1 MIDRIKGWFT
11 ESRSAES
18 DYITQLITAQMAA
31 ARGLDGIQ
39 NTGVYQSA
47 LNLIENASLVAEWEG
62 RHSDALRPH
71 VGSIA
76 RALTNSG
83 ESTYEITVDGDGAL
97 LLLPCSVSEVSGTA
111 DPNGWRYRLMRPGP
125 SENMA
130 VERPAGAV
138 LAFRARVRP
147 SHPLERF
154 RRAGGFWYRPR
165 CLLRSR
171 HNSSLNQRS
180 KPARVVSAGM
190 TVPQTKEISELI
202 ARGGVVSIAHLQG
215 VREAASGVQGGYVRN
230 ESTAASVTLHE
241 TLIRVVSGSLGV
253 PADLLLGASEAGSR
267 ESFRRLSSA
276 TIAPLLSIIQ
286 REWQAK
292 IGELSWNLDVLRASD
307 QTAISRAIGSRAGA
321 VQKLVL
327 SGVPLDEALSLAGV
341 D

>member
-147 SHPLERF
+147 SHPWSGSGALAASGTAALLASIEAQFKLE
-154 RRAGGFWYRPR
+154 
-165 CLLRSR
+165 SKV
-171 HNSSLNQRS
+171 

>member
-39 NTGVYQSA
+39 TTGVYQSA
-47 LNLIENASLVAEWEG
+47 LNLIENAALVAEWEG

-83 ESTYEITVDGDGAL
+83 ESTYEITVDGDGGL
-97 LLLPCSVSEVSGTA
+97 MLLPCSVSEVSGTA
-111 DPNGWRYRLMRPGP
+111 DPNGWRYRLMRSGP
-125 SENMA
+125 SESMA

-147 SHPLERF
+147 SHPWTGCGALAASGTAALLASIEAQFTLE
-154 RRAGGFWYRPR
+154 
-165 CLLRSR
+165 SR
-171 HNSSLNQRS
+171 V
-180 KPARVVSAGM
+180 KPARVVAAGM
-190 TVPQTKEISELI
+190 TAEQTRDISALI

-215 VREAASGVQGGYVRN
+215 VREAASGVPPGSVRN
-230 ESTAASVTLHE
+230 ESTAASVALHE

-292 IGELSWNLDVLRASD
+292 IGELTWDLSVLRASD